1 MTDTRESAPPPRAKE
16 ERKPLPARISLFYR
30 QVIAELRKVIW
41 PTRKELLTYAAV
53 VIVFV
58 SIMLTVVGLLDLGF
72 AKAILFVLG
81 GNKK

>member
-41 PTRKELLTYAAV
+41 PTRKELITYTSV

-58 SIMLTVVGLLDLGF
+58 LMVIAYVSVLDFGF
-72 AKAILFVLG
+72 AKAVLSVFG
-81 GNKK
+81 